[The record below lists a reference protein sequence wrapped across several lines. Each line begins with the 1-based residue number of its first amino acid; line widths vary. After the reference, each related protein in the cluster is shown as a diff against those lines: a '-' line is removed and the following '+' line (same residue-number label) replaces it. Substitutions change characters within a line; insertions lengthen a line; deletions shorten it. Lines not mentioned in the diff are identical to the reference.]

1 MTEFLYD
8 ILADRTN
15 ILTDPNT
22 SVHHQSQSIQ
32 DMKLNLDVIRTTPL
46 EELENSDKKQLV
58 LLLLKQLQ
66 PYLSASNLSTATKLK
81 GAPQSS
87 QVQDNSGA
95 GAAGRSNMM
104 SLQEN
109 QYQQHHQPMRQSD
122 EQLQLG

>member
-58 LLLLKQLQ
+58 LLLLKQL
-66 PYLSASNLSTATKLK
+66 
-81 GAPQSS
+81 
-87 QVQDNSGA
+87 
-95 GAAGRSNMM
+95 
-104 SLQEN
+104 
-109 QYQQHHQPMRQSD
+109 
-122 EQLQLG
+122 

>member
-32 DMKLNLDVIRTTPL
+32 DMKLNLDVIRNTPL

-58 LLLLKQLQ
+58 LLMLKQL
-66 PYLSASNLSTATKLK
+66 
-81 GAPQSS
+81 
-87 QVQDNSGA
+87 
-95 GAAGRSNMM
+95 
-104 SLQEN
+104 
-109 QYQQHHQPMRQSD
+109 
-122 EQLQLG
+122 

>member
-32 DMKLNLDVIRTTPL
+32 DMKLNLDVIRNTPL

-58 LLLLKQLQ
+58 LLLLKQL
-66 PYLSASNLSTATKLK
+66 
-81 GAPQSS
+81 
-87 QVQDNSGA
+87 
-95 GAAGRSNMM
+95 
-104 SLQEN
+104 
-109 QYQQHHQPMRQSD
+109 
-122 EQLQLG
+122 